1 MGRRPRPLDPPGTVT
16 ATDEHPFWVDDHG
29 HWTHATDRTRGNTLL
44 TPTGD
49 HTTITHAHTY
59 PHHHRVHNL
68 TINAIHTYYVLAGET
83 PVLVH
88 NCGGG
93 VTGAP
98 RSADGKFSKRNGEPG
113 RDGAA
118 DEANAWDQL
127 EMDGAAVMRNE
138 PAVSVPGMRARK
150 YDGTVEINGQWYGIE
165 VKGGT
170 AKKNPHQRQFD
181 DWLNSAGNTVTTSDG
196 RTLVGVYD
204 VWIDR

>member
-1 MGRRPRPLDPPGTVT
+1 MRATIRRRTKARGWGWQDINTTVKLDHPQHPPKGVHHRQGTATFTRTPLLGRRPRPLDP
-16 ATDEHPFWVDDHG
+16 
-29 HWTHATDRTRGNTLL
+29 RRGDTLL

-68 TINAIHTYYVLAGET
+68 TINTIHTYYVLADET

-127 EMDGAAVMRNE
+127 EMDGAAVMRNGT
-138 PAVSVPGMRARK
+138 AVSAPGMRARK
-150 YDGTVEINGQWYGIE
+150 YDGTVEINGQWYGLE

-181 DWLNSAGNTVTTSDG
+181 D
-196 RTLVGVYD
+196 
-204 VWIDR
+204 